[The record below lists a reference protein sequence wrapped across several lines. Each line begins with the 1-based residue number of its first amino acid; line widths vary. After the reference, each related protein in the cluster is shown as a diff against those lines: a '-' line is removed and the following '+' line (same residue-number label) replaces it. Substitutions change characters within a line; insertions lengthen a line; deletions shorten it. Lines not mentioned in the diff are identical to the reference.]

1 MAKNKKEKIETLI
14 LLLNEAKSIRDE
26 LIDHINCHREH
37 LWNLIK
43 FSILIIGVYVT
54 LALHL
59 LEDNQNIYC
68 LSFVLSAF
76 LIIIALLLSFYS
88 VAPKTLSRIIDQ
100 DELYGYTAHTKSKTL
115 LELFQTHLV
124 MNKRFEYT
132 IYKNAII
139 RFLIHYIIVISLID
153 YLLFIMSIV
162 FKSVSL
168 ELNLVSLIVFTLSAT
183 HMEIYS
189 YFKYMDSM
197 KLKEELNIS

>member
-115 LELFQTHLV
+115 LELLQTHLV